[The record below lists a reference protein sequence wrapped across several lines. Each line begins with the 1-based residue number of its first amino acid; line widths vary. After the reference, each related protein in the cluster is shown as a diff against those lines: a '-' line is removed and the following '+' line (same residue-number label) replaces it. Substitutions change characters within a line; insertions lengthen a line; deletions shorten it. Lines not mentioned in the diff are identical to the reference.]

1 MMAGRVAY
9 LNARLLDPATGLDTK
24 GALLVEDGRIA
35 DFGPSLFRDGAPSVR
50 EVVDCEGNCLAP
62 GLFDTRTQLREPGME
77 HLETLDSAGD
87 AALAGGVTRI
97 ACLPNTDPIIDDVP
111 VVEFIARRARE
122 VRKAKV
128 HCHAAL
134 TRGFLGREITE
145 IGLMKE
151 AGVLAFTDAVTATSD
166 AKVLSRALSYAK
178 AFDALVMQHPE
189 ESSLSDGGM
198 MNKGLLASELGLS
211 GIPTEAETIM
221 VERDIRLVAMTGGRF
236 HFSHVTTG
244 DALEAIR
251 RAKADGLP
259 VTCDTA
265 PHYFA
270 LNEDAV
276 GDYRTF
282 AKVSPP
288 LRSENDRQAVVEAI
302 KDGTVDV
309 IASDHAPHDQDSKRL
324 PFSQASFG
332 VVGLESLLPLSLELY
347 HAGHLSLL
355 DVLSRVT
362 SRPTSLMGLDGGCL
376 KKGAPADLVIFDP
389 DREWIIEESTL
400 HSKSKNTAF
409 DGRAVKGRVLRTIVD
424 GRSLFSEPLAAPTS
438 A

>member
-1 MMAGRVAY
+1 MAGRVAY
-9 LNARLLDPATGLDTK
+9 LNARLLDPATSLDAK

-35 DFGPSLFRDGAPSVR
+35 DFGPTLFKDGAPSVR
-50 EVVDCEGNCLAP
+50 EVVDCEGLCLAP
-62 GLFDTRTQLREPGME
+62 GLFDIRTQLREPGME

-87 AALAGGVTRI
+87 AALAGGVTRV

-145 IGLMKE
+145 IGLMKD
-151 AGVLAFTDAVTATSD
+151 AGVLAFTDAVTATVD

-189 ESSLSDGGM
+189 EPALSEGGM
-198 MNKGLLASELGLS
+198 MNKGLLASELGLA

-221 VERDIRLVAMTGGRF
+221 VERDLRLVAMTGGRF
-236 HFSHVTTG
+236 HFSHVTTA

-251 RAKADGLP
+251 RAKKSGLP

-270 LNEDAV
+270 LNENAV

-288 LRSENDRQAVVEAI
+288 LRSEEDRLALIEAI
-302 KDGTVDV
+302 KDGTVDI

-332 VVGLESLLPLSLELY
+332 VIGLETLLPLSLELY

-355 DVLSRVT
+355 DVLVKLSHQ
-362 SRPTSLMGLDGGCL
+362 PTALMGLEGGCL
-376 KKGAPADLVIFDP
+376 KKGSPADIVIFDP
-389 DREWIIEESTL
+389 DQDWTIEESAL

-409 DGRAVKGRVLRTIVD
+409 EGRKVKGRVHRTIVD
-424 GRSLFSEPLAAPTS
+424 GRSMYSEPLNPKAS
-438 A
+438 